1 MAKASGAEKIILPG
15 GARVILAPRPEAA
28 ATTVMLLAETGSKYE
43 ARAESGLSH
52 FLEHMFFKGTK
63 KRPRTSDIAIELDGL
78 GAQYNAFTSQEY
90 TGYFASVTPAA
101 AERALAVLADMY
113 LHSTFPAAE
122 IEKERGVI
130 VEEINMYE
138 DMPQRH
144 VQDLFTTLVYGD
156 QPAGWPIIGSK
167 ETVRAF
173 RRQDFL
179 QYRAKHY
186 VAAATLVVVAG
197 NFHPTKILRAI
208 KRELSALPVTP
219 PVSKLAVNEAQV
231 RPAVFLK
238 TKASDQTHLVL
249 GFRAFSARD
258 SRVEAVELLAAVL
271 GGNMSSRLFRKI
283 RDELGAAY
291 YVRAT
296 SDASTDHGVLQVA
309 VGADNARV
317 ATVIK
322 AVLNE
327 CRQLVEKPV
336 PPAELAR
343 AKESLIG
350 QLHLG
355 LETTSGLTNFYG
367 LSEIIRGRIFE
378 PAALARRI
386 KAITAGELKRLAG
399 EIFRPAGL
407 NLALIG
413 PAKNARFESLL
424 TI

>member
-15 GARVILAPRPEAA
+15 GARVVLAPRPEAA
-28 ATTVMLLAETGSKYE
+28 ATTVMLLADTVSKYE
-43 ARAESGLSH
+43 SRTESGLSH

-90 TGYFASVTPAA
+90 PGYFASFTPSAV
-101 AERALAVLADMY
+101 ERALAVLADMY

-138 DMPQRH
+138 DVPQRH
-144 VQDLFTTLVYGD
+144 IQDLFTTLVYGD

-173 RRQDFL
+173 QRQDFL

-186 VAAATLVVVAG
+186 VSEATLAVVAG
-197 NFHPTKILRAI
+197 NFNPTKIFLAI
-208 KRELSALPVTP
+208 KREMATLPAPASSAGKLPV
-219 PVSKLAVNEAQV
+219 VENQS

-238 TKASDQTHLVL
+238 TKASDQPHLVL

-258 SRVEAVELLAAVL
+258 PRAEAMELLAAVL

-296 SDASTDHGVLQVA
+296 NDASTDHGVLQVA

-317 ATVIK
+317 ETVIK

-343 AKESLIG
+343 AKEALIG

-386 KAITAGELKRLAG
+386 KAITAGEIKRSAG

-424 TI
+424 